1 MRVAYVT
8 AKDPGSRWSWS
19 GTNHAMFQALP
30 CDDCGVVHVGRSLH
44 GVRRWLPRRVDRL
57 VNRLLPPEESADLLD
72 ESRRCAR
79 VLAPELS
86 GNRFDVI
93 FAPVASRE
101 IAFLDTDL
109 PIVYLSD
116 ATFKVLRDCYPE
128 VAGKPKEWRDE
139 REACERRAIARADLL
154 IYPSRWAADSAVS
167 DYGADPEKVRVIPFG
182 ANIHDVPPLDAILE
196 RRPNDG
202 VCRLL
207 FVGKDWSRKG
217 GDIVVEALR
226 ALQGMGVRAELAVC
240 GAMPAAVLQ
249 SPDIVFKGVLDK
261 NRKGELAELV
271 GLLTRANFMIV
282 PSRGEAFGIV
292 FCEASAFGIPSLSTR
307 TGGIPGA
314 IEDGVNGLL
323 FPLEARGTE
332 YAGAMA
338 GLLEDRDRYD
348 ELVRSSRRLYDER
361 LNWSAWSRRVRFEMG
376 QLIERSA
383 SA

>member
-1 MRVAYVT
+1 
-8 AKDPGSRWSWS
+8 
-19 GTNHAMFQALP
+19 
-30 CDDCGVVHVGRSLH
+30 
-44 GVRRWLPRRVDRL
+44 
-57 VNRLLPPEESADLLD
+57 
-72 ESRRCAR
+72 
-79 VLAPELS
+79 
-86 GNRFDVI
+86 
-93 FAPVASRE
+93 
-101 IAFLDTDL
+101 
-109 PIVYLSD
+109 
-116 ATFKVLRDCYPE
+116 
-128 VAGKPKEWRDE
+128 
-139 REACERRAIARADLL
+139 
-154 IYPSRWAADSAVS
+154 
-167 DYGADPEKVRVIPFG
+167 
-182 ANIHDVPPLDAILE
+182 
-196 RRPNDG
+196 
-202 VCRLL
+202 
-207 FVGKDWSRKG
+207 
-217 GDIVVEALR
+217 
-226 ALQGMGVRAELAVC
+226 VC

-348 ELVRSSRRLYDER
+348 DLEDRDQYDELVRSSRRLYDER